1 MGSNPAWCTIFFPLY
16 YKGIALL
23 TETCPS
29 PESRFCHKFATL
41 KVVGMVEMATIRNR
55 GEYQWEAQI
64 RRKGYPAQRK
74 TFETKSDAQ
83 AWARMIESEIDRGI
97 FVSRVEAERTA
108 FHQLIDRYISEIAPK
123 HKGAYSEIKRLEALK
138 RHPLATRIIATLT
151 SSDFA
156 RYRDERLKIRK
167 GNTVKRELALFQCV
181 IEVARREWGIH
192 LAENPVRMVSR
203 PSYNDERSR
212 RLDPIEEQYML
223 GALELRE
230 RRADGTYADA
240 SHNPWIRSI
249 VQLAIETAMRRGEIF
264 ELRWKH
270 VNLDRRT
277 AHLPATKNGLPRTV
291 PLSPRA
297 IQLLKDLPRSL
308 CGRVFPTTADALKK
322 AFVRGLERARLKY
335 LADCA
340 VAQVTPQEDFLI
352 NLRFHDLRHEA
363 TCRLATKL
371 PNLIELASVTGHREV
386 NMLKRYY
393 NITAEELAAKLA

>member
-1 MGSNPAWCTIFFPLY
+1 
-16 YKGIALL
+16 
-23 TETCPS
+23 
-29 PESRFCHKFATL
+29 
-41 KVVGMVEMATIRNR
+41 
-55 GEYQWEAQI
+55 
-64 RRKGYPAQRK
+64 
-74 TFETKSDAQ
+74 
-83 AWARMIESEIDRGI
+83 
-97 FVSRVEAERTA
+97 
-108 FHQLIDRYISEIAPK
+108 
-123 HKGAYSEIKRLEALK
+123 
-138 RHPLATRIIATLT
+138 
-151 SSDFA
+151 
-156 RYRDERLKIRK
+156 
-167 GNTVKRELALFQCV
+167 
-181 IEVARREWGIH
+181 
-192 LAENPVRMVSR
+192 MVSR

-230 RRADGTYADA
+230 RRADGIYADA
-240 SHNPWIRSI
+240 SHNPWIRPI

-291 PLSPRA
+291 PLSSKA

-308 CGRVFPTTADALKK
+308 CGRIFPTTVDALKK

-335 LADCA
+335 LGDSD

-393 NITAEELAAKLA
+393 NTTAEELAAKLA

>member
-1 MGSNPAWCTIFFPLY
+1 
-16 YKGIALL
+16 
-23 TETCPS
+23 
-29 PESRFCHKFATL
+29 
-41 KVVGMVEMATIRNR
+41 MVEMATIRNR

-74 TFETKSDAQ
+74 TFETKADAQ

-138 RHPLATRIIATLT
+138 RHPLATRIVATLT

-212 RLDPIEEQYML
+212 RLDPIEEQYIL
-223 GALELRE
+223 NALELRE

-240 SHNPWIRSI
+240 SHNPWIRPI

-291 PLSPRA
+291 PLSPKA

-335 LADCA
+335 MGDCA
-340 VAQVTPQEDFLI
+340 LAQVTPQEDFLI

>member
-1 MGSNPAWCTIFFPLY
+1 
-16 YKGIALL
+16 
-23 TETCPS
+23 
-29 PESRFCHKFATL
+29 
-41 KVVGMVEMATIRNR
+41 MVEMATIRNR

-138 RHPLATRIIATLT
+138 RHPLATRIVATLT

-212 RLDPIEEQYML
+212 RLDPIEEEYIL
-223 GALELRE
+223 NALELRE

-240 SHNPWIRSI
+240 SHNPWIRPI

-322 AFVRGLERARLKY
+322 AFTRGLERARTKY
-335 LADCA
+335 LGDCERA
-340 VAQVTPQEDFLI
+340 LVPPQEDFLLD
-352 NLRFHDLRHEA
+352 LRFHDLRHEA

>member
-1 MGSNPAWCTIFFPLY
+1 
-16 YKGIALL
+16 
-23 TETCPS
+23 
-29 PESRFCHKFATL
+29 
-41 KVVGMVEMATIRNR
+41 MVEMATIRNR

-74 TFETKSDAQ
+74 TFETKADAQ

-108 FHQLIDRYISEIAPK
+108 FYELIDRYISEVAPK

-138 RHPLATRIIATLT
+138 RHPLATRIVATLT

-181 IEVARREWGIH
+181 LEVARREWGIH

-212 RLDPIEEQYML
+212 RLAPDEEDYL
-223 GALELRE
+223 LAALEYFE
-230 RRADGTYADA
+230 RRADGTYAEG
-240 SHNPWIRSI
+240 SHNPWIRPI
-249 VQLAIETAMRRGEIF
+249 VQLALETAMRRGELF
-264 ELRWKH
+264 QLLWKH
-270 VNLDRRT
+270 VSLDRRT
-277 AHLPATKNGLPRTV
+277 AHLPSTKNGLPRTL
-291 PLSPRA
+291 PLTPKA
-297 IQLLKDLPRSL
+297 AQLLRELPRSL

-322 AFVRGLERARLKY
+322 AFTRGLARARARY
-335 LADCA
+335 LEDCEE
-340 VAQVTPQEDFLI
+340 AQVTPQEGFLLD
-352 NLRFHDLRHEA
+352 LRFHDLRHEA

>member
-1 MGSNPAWCTIFFPLY
+1 
-16 YKGIALL
+16 
-23 TETCPS
+23 
-29 PESRFCHKFATL
+29 
-41 KVVGMVEMATIRNR
+41 MATIRNR

-138 RHPLATRIIATLT
+138 RHPLATRIVATLT

-240 SHNPWIRSI
+240 SHNAWICTLQRLGFI
-249 VQLAIETAMRRGEIF
+249 CVIYA
-264 ELRWKH
+264 W
-270 VNLDRRT
+270 
-277 AHLPATKNGLPRTV
+277 
-291 PLSPRA
+291 
-297 IQLLKDLPRSL
+297 
-308 CGRVFPTTADALKK
+308 AL
-322 AFVRGLERARLKY
+322 Y
-335 LADCA
+335 
-340 VAQVTPQEDFLI
+340 
-352 NLRFHDLRHEA
+352 
-363 TCRLATKL
+363 
-371 PNLIELASVTGHREV
+371 
-386 NMLKRYY
+386 
-393 NITAEELAAKLA
+393 

>member
-1 MGSNPAWCTIFFPLY
+1 
-16 YKGIALL
+16 
-23 TETCPS
+23 
-29 PESRFCHKFATL
+29 
-41 KVVGMVEMATIRNR
+41 
-55 GEYQWEAQI
+55 
-64 RRKGYPAQRK
+64 
-74 TFETKSDAQ
+74 
-83 AWARMIESEIDRGI
+83 MIESEIDRGI

-108 FHQLIDRYISEIAPK
+108 FHQRIDRYISEIAPK

-138 RHPLATRIIATLT
+138 RHPLAARIVATLT

-156 RYRDERLKIRK
+156 RYRDERRK

-240 SHNPWIRSI
+240 SHNPLIRPI

-270 VNLDRRT
+270 VNLELRT
-277 AHLPATKNGLPRTV
+277 AHLPETKNGLPRTV
-291 PLSPRA
+291 PLSPKA
-297 IQLLKDLPRSL
+297 IQLLKDLPRSM

-335 LADCA
+335 LGDCD

-371 PNLIELASVTGHREV
+371 PNLIELASVTGHLEV

-393 NITAEELAAKLA
+393 NITAEELATKLA

>member
-1 MGSNPAWCTIFFPLY
+1 
-16 YKGIALL
+16 
-23 TETCPS
+23 
-29 PESRFCHKFATL
+29 
-41 KVVGMVEMATIRNR
+41 MVEMATIRNR

-138 RHPLATRIIATLT
+138 RHPLATRIVATLT

-223 GALELRE
+223 DRN
-230 RRADGTYADA
+230 R
-240 SHNPWIRSI
+240 H
-249 VQLAIETAMRRGEIF
+249 RGESQSDQCTLGCSGCAGASFLASYDI
-264 ELRWKH
+264 
-270 VNLDRRT
+270 
-277 AHLPATKNGLPRTV
+277 
-291 PLSPRA
+291 
-297 IQLLKDLPRSL
+297 
-308 CGRVFPTTADALKK
+308 RVIL
-322 AFVRGLERARLKY
+322 
-335 LADCA
+335 
-340 VAQVTPQEDFLI
+340 FLI
-352 NLRFHDLRHEA
+352 NWLEP
-363 TCRLATKL
+363 TCL
-371 PNLIELASVTGHREV
+371 VH
-386 NMLKRYY
+386 
-393 NITAEELAAKLA
+393 

>member
-1 MGSNPAWCTIFFPLY
+1 M
-16 YKGIALL
+16 
-23 TETCPS
+23 
-29 PESRFCHKFATL
+29 
-41 KVVGMVEMATIRNR
+41 
-55 GEYQWEAQI
+55 QI

-83 AWARMIESEIDRGI
+83 VWARMIESEIDRGI

-138 RHPLATRIIATLT
+138 RHPLATRIVATLT

-167 GNTVKRELALFQCV
+167 GNKVKRELALFQCV

-203 PSYNDERSR
+203 PSYNDERLR

-230 RRADGTYADA
+230 RCADGTYADA
-240 SHNPWIRSI
+240 SHNPWIRPI
-249 VQLAIETAMRRGEIF
+249 FRLAIETAMLRGEIF

-270 VNLDRRT
+270 VNLDPRT
-277 AHLPATKNGLPRTV
+277 ARLPATKNALPRTV
-291 PLSPRA
+291 PLSPKA

-308 CGRVFPTTADALKK
+308 RSSLPHHCRRTQEGLCAWSGACEAEILGRLQRSAGHAS
-322 AFVRGLERARLKY
+322 GRLS
-335 LADCA
+335 DQST
-340 VAQVTPQEDFLI
+340 VSRP
-352 NLRFHDLRHEA
+352 
-363 TCRLATKL
+363 
-371 PNLIELASVTGHREV
+371 
-386 NMLKRYY
+386 
-393 NITAEELAAKLA
+393 AA

>member
-1 MGSNPAWCTIFFPLY
+1 
-16 YKGIALL
+16 
-23 TETCPS
+23 
-29 PESRFCHKFATL
+29 
-41 KVVGMVEMATIRNR
+41 MVEMATIRNR
-55 GEYQWEAQI
+55 GPAVNKGQWEAQI
-64 RRKGYPAQRK
+64 RPKGYPAPRK

-138 RHPLATRIIATLT
+138 RHPLATRIVATLT

-181 IEVARREWGIH
+181 IEVARLEWGIH

-203 PSYNDERSR
+203 PSYNDERLR
-212 RLDPIEEQYML
+212 RFDPIEEQYMH

-240 SHNPWIRSI
+240 SHNPWIRPI

-264 ELRWKH
+264 EPRWKH

-277 AHLPATKNGLPRTV
+277 AHLPATKNGLARTV
-291 PLSPRA
+291 PLSPKA

-308 CGRVFPTTADALKK
+308 CGRVFPTMADALKK

-335 LADCA
+335 LGDCD

-393 NITAEELAAKLA
+393 NITAEGAGGQACLIEPHPTVSVIVLTEHHCARLSQSCASDEASTLGVS